1 MFVFIGFYLELG
13 LKKWLFMKSVNTV
26 YPSLDLNLELG
37 PEKLAH
43 DKGCTKYDSIDLNIS

>member
-26 YPSLDLNLELG
+26 YPSIDLNLELG